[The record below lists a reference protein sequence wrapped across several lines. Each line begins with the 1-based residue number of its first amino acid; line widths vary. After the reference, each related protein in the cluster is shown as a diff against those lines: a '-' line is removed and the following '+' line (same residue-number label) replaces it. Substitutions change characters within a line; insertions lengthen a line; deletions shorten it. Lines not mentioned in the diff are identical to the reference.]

1 MKFWLIWRKKPAM
14 KDRNDVD
21 SGLGKGFTEREM
33 REPRDHTFYMRLALE
48 QAALAKQS
56 QDIPV
61 GAILVCDDQIVAAA
75 CNTKEASG
83 IATRHAEINA
93 IEQAEQLLGRWRL
106 SGCTL
111 YVTLEPCPMCA
122 GAIQQARIDKVVF
135 GARDY
140 KHGAYGSLFNMLEIK
155 GLNHYP
161 EVLAGVLESPC
172 SEILSQFFAEMRRE
186 KKERKEALRSL

>member
-1 MKFWLIWRKKPAM
+1 MDCGLRKKC
-14 KDRNDVD
+14 
-21 SGLGKGFTEREM
+21 SGEM
-33 REPRDHTFYMRLALE
+33 MEEENGHEFYMRLALE
-48 QAALAKQS
+48 QAELAKQS

-61 GAILVCDDQIVAAA
+61 GAVLVWEGQVVAAA
-75 CNTKEASG
+75 CNTKEATG
-83 IATRHAEINA
+83 IATRHAEINV
-93 IEQAEQLLGRWRL
+93 IEQAEQVLGRWRL

-140 KHGAYGSLFNMLEIK
+140 KHGAYGSLFNMLEIE

-161 EVLAGVLESPC
+161 EVVAGVLESLC
-172 SEILSQFFAEMRRE
+172 SEILSHFFAEMRRE
-186 KKERKEALRSL
+186 KKLRKEALRSL

>member
-1 MKFWLIWRKKPAM
+1 MKFCPIWWKKLVVKDRTNVDCGLRKKC
-14 KDRNDVD
+14 
-21 SGLGKGFTEREM
+21 SGEM
-33 REPRDHTFYMRLALE
+33 MEEENGHEFYMRLALE
-48 QAALAKQS
+48 QAELAKQS

-61 GAILVCDDQIVAAA
+61 GAVLVWEGQVVAAA
-75 CNTKEASG
+75 CNTKEATG
-83 IATRHAEINA
+83 IATRHAEINV
-93 IEQAEQLLGRWRL
+93 IEQAEQVLGRWRL

-140 KHGAYGSLFNMLEIK
+140 KHGAYGSLFNMLEIE

-161 EVLAGVLESPC
+161 EVVAGVLESLC
-172 SEILSQFFAEMRRE
+172 SEILSHFFAEMRRE
-186 KKERKEALRSL
+186 KKLRKEALRSL

>member
-1 MKFWLIWRKKPAM
+1 MDCTIKE
-14 KDRNDVD
+14 KDQI
-21 SGLGKGFTEREM
+21 
-33 REPRDHTFYMRLALE
+33 HTYFMQLALE
-48 QAALAKQS
+48 QASLALRS
-56 QDIPV
+56 GDIPV
-61 GAILVCDDQIVAAA
+61 GAVIAYDGQVVAAS

-83 IATRHAEINA
+83 IATRHAEINV
-93 IEQAEQLLGRWRL
+93 IEQAEEKLGRWRL

-140 KHGAYGSLFNMLEIK
+140 KHGAYGSLFNFLEIE

-161 EVLAGVLESPC
+161 EVCSGILEQPC
-172 SEILSQFFAEMRRE
+172 SEILSNFFAKMRRE
-186 KKERKEALRSL
+186 KKEKKEAEKEGKITS